1 MCVFV
6 LLVDAIRGCWRM
18 HEVGSKA
25 GQAAASWKQVC
36 PTKSAAATCYIT
48 VIVLIGASL
57 SEPHTSVAPYVC
69 MFACLDRPLTVSHF
83 QLLYILCILH
93 HVLIQKGLK
102 RTVSQATMANGINRL
117 PCGYLYHSSHWIG
130 ESVSGLYHCG
140 RHRGVR
146 LFMFMSSTPTLHWTQ
161 ISSGCSDGG
170 YRQCRPV
177 KLATCRVLSSI
188 HAISIWLAACAG
200 PACVQHAWARPDSH
214 VLCCTCVYAILC
226 VWYPVAWGSV
236 TFWWQSCLCNGSTFY
251 MSTRS
256 GSPYNVMHSSSNKY
270 L

>member
-1 MCVFV
+1 MECAREVNV
-6 LLVDAIRGCWRM
+6 HTLQVMWRHGHADESESLLL
-18 HEVGSKA
+18 
-25 GQAAASWKQVC
+25 
-36 PTKSAAATCYIT
+36 TC
-48 VIVLIGASL
+48 
-57 SEPHTSVAPYVC
+57 TS
-69 MFACLDRPLTVSHF
+69 
-83 QLLYILCILH
+83 LH
-93 HVLIQKGLK
+93 HCTAVPRRDRSSDFNT
-102 RTVSQATMANGINRL
+102 RTGSRTTMTNGINRL